1 MSEQNELNPDEYL
14 VSQYDEESNANFFDS
29 ADEESASEWLG
40 DGTDE
45 GEEDIPE
52 EEEEEEVENE
62 EEVEDEEASEEDE
75 EDGKEDASEE
85 EGSSSVESEPTAQV
99 PDPEQA
105 RQILQS
111 WETELEGKYQKLITP
126 EKALQILSDPEKV
139 LPELLKEVHVAAI
152 RDAATMFQQM
162 LPIATQT
169 NMRQVMDAEKNE
181 QEFFA
186 EHRDLFPHKKEF
198 DQFFMQYRSLPVN
211 AGRGFK
217 DISKEAAYVFR
228 ARKGIVR
235 EGKEKPT
242 RVRPAPPPALGG
254 ASSVPS
260 SARQTNPFASLAEEF
275 MQEDI

>member
-1 MSEQNELNPDEYL
+1 MSEQNELNPDEYM
-14 VSQYDEESNANFFDS
+14 VSQYDEEANANFFDN
-29 ADEESASEWLG
+29 ADEESASDWL
-40 DGTDE
+40 DDE
-45 GEEDIPE
+45 ADAEEEVVPIEEEEVE
-52 EEEEEEVENE
+52 EEEEESEGDYE
-62 EEVEDEEASEEDE
+62 EESEGTAEEETPEEAVVSPVEDES
-75 EDGKEDASEE
+75 
-85 EGSSSVESEPTAQV
+85 TAQA
-99 PDPEQA
+99 PDHEQA
-105 RQILQS
+105 RQILQN
-111 WETELEGKYQKLITP
+111 WETELEDKYQKLITP

-181 QEFFA
+181 QEFFS
-186 EHRDLFPHKKEF
+186 EHKDLLSHKKEF

-235 EGKEKPT
+235 EGREKST